1 MLSSQLAWVLITLV
15 GNKTHTTHHNMPTSN
30 TPTLSIGD
38 WDTNTQYLNTVI
50 RNLGYATHEHER
62 YSFNSALYI
71 LETVRENLLR
81 IKRHHEEQ
89 EGK

>member
-1 MLSSQLAWVLITLV
+1 M
-15 GNKTHTTHHNMPTSN
+15 TSN
-30 TPTLSIGD
+30 DKPAISIGD
-38 WDTNTQYLNTVI
+38 WDTNTQYLNQVI
-50 RNLGYATHEHER
+50 RNLGYATHEGEH